1 MSATVIGNVS
11 FGLTAETGIF
21 AQSTTYTANSEQKW
35 VRDAD
40 GDEVAGSFYNPTWEW
55 STEGQINTG
64 AALTSYVLGAAVTMA
79 NIPNAVHTG
88 GTTNG
93 KSYVSTVELTKASE
107 DHTMANISGVIKPF
121 S

>member
-1 MSATVIGNVS
+1 MSATTIGNVA
-11 FGLTAETGIF
+11 FGLIAETGIF

-40 GDEVAGSFYNPTWEW
+40 GDEVAGSIYNPTWEW

-64 AALTSYVLGAAVTMA
+64 GALTSYVLGAAVTMA
-79 NIPNAVHTG
+79 NIPSNIHTN

-93 KSYVSTVELTKASE
+93 KSYVTGFEITKSAE
-107 DHTMANISGVIKPF
+107 DHQMVNISGVIKPF